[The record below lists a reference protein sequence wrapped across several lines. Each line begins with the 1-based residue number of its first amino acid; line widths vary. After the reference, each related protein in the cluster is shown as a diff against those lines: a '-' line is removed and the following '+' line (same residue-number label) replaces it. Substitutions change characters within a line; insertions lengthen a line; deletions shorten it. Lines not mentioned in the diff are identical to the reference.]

1 MLINA
6 LAQLA
11 VSGSTAA
18 AVCLLLRRMAR
29 GRLSARWEDRMVKLS
44 LFFALVPLH
53 RLFSWIRLL
62 PETLLSPSQAQTVPI
77 PAAESAA
84 LSGGT
89 LWMPPAAL
97 SGEGVSQTGAL
108 ALPQWGLYVLA
119 ALWLLGALWVLLPKL
134 RARRALE
141 RLVRASRPAAE
152 APVPQVLLQ
161 CRTLLGLRR
170 QPEARTSPAVSSPL
184 VTGIF
189 HPVILLPEQPMDPET
204 LKCLLLHEL
213 DHIYRG
219 DLWVRLGSLAALT
232 IHWYNPLFHMLDRT
246 VREVGEERCDEDVAR
261 LLNRRERLRYGQ
273 ILLQMAAG
281 STAGAGPWVLCLSSR
296 EALERRLSKMLHTAP
311 LKGRRRLLALLA
323 AAAVFS
329 CGTAAAWFSREP
341 LITAAAQEP
350 SAQTT
355 PSPESSAQKDGSE
368 HDTLGDLLAGADQD
382 NPPPADSAPEAEPSS
397 DTASA
402 EAEAAVPAQPESSP
416 QSAQQPAAEAEDPA
430 EDSEELRMIMETA
443 LRGDPDLI
451 RSRGGTLLPDDDP
464 NSYVRINGVWYKCF
478 ITKNTFCGAPLSM
491 REFLVGNA
499 DALDPTSEQ
508 PLLDTLVQGEYPTNR
523 LGESYG
529 DLRLSAYVGY
539 QPDLVA
545 ARKIG
550 DQQGYISRAEEE
562 ALPSGLPAEECPH
575 EFHLSLYDSEH
586 QVIGTYSVSCG
597 GHYSG
602 GMTIEEAKEA
612 VARGED
618 LT

>member
-1 MLINA
+1 MLINP
-6 LAQLA
+6 LAELA
-11 VSGSTAA
+11 VSGSAAA

-29 GRLSARWEDRMVKLS
+29 GRLSVRWEDRMVKLS

-84 LSGGT
+84 LPGGT

-108 ALPQWGLYVLA
+108 ALPRWGLYVLA

-152 APVPQVLLQ
+152 APVPEVLLQ

-170 QPEARTSPAVSSPL
+170 QPEVRTSPAVSSPL

-246 VREVGEERCDEDVAR
+246 VREVGEERCDEDVAI

-281 STAGAGPWVLCLSSR
+281 STERAGPWVLCLSSR
-296 EALERRLSKMLHTAP
+296 EALERRLSKMLHTTP
-311 LKGRRRLLALLA
+311 RKGRKRLLALLA
-323 AAAVFS
+323 AAAVLS
-329 CGTAAAWFSREP
+329 CGTAAAWLSREP
-341 LITAAAQEP
+341 LITAAPEDPA
-350 SAQTT
+350 AQTT
-355 PSPESSAQKDGSE
+355 PTSDTSAQKDASE
-368 HDTLGDLLAGADQD
+368 NDPLGDLLAHTGQD
-382 NPPPADSAPEAEPSS
+382 DAQPAEPEENPPTDI
-397 DTASA
+397 ASA
-402 EAEAAVPAQPESSP
+402 ESQEAASTQPESPP
-416 QSAQQPAAEAEDPA
+416 QSAQQPPAEAGDPT
-430 EDSEELRMIMETA
+430 EDSEELRLIMETA

-451 RSRGGTLLPDDDP
+451 LSRGGTLLPDDDP
-464 NSYVRINGVWYKCF
+464 NSYVRTNGVWYKCF

-508 PLLDTLVQGEYPTNR
+508 PLLDTLVQGEYPTNS

-575 EFHLSLYDSEH
+575 EFQLSLYDSEH
-586 QVIGTYSVSCG
+586 QVIGTYSISCG
-597 GHYSG
+597 GHFSG

>member
-1 MLINA
+1 MLINT
-6 LAQLA
+6 LAELA
-11 VSGSTAA
+11 VSGSAAA

-84 LSGGT
+84 LPGGT

-152 APVPQVLLQ
+152 APVPEVLLQ

-170 QPEARTSPAVSSPL
+170 QPEVRTSPAVSSPL

-246 VREVGEERCDEDVAR
+246 VREVGEEHCDEDVAI

-281 STAGAGPWVLCLSSR
+281 STERAGPWVLCLSSR
-296 EALERRLSKMLHTAP
+296 EALERRLSKMLHTTP
-311 LKGRRRLLALLA
+311 RKGRKRLLALLA
-323 AAAVFS
+323 AAAVLS
-329 CGTAAAWFSREP
+329 CGTAAAWLSREP
-341 LITAAAQEP
+341 LITAAPEDPA
-350 SAQTT
+350 AQTT
-355 PSPESSAQKDGSE
+355 PTSDTSAQKDASE
-368 HDTLGDLLAGADQD
+368 NDPLGDLLAHTGQD
-382 NPPPADSAPEAEPSS
+382 DAQPAEPEENPPADI
-397 DTASA
+397 ASA
-402 EAEAAVPAQPESSP
+402 ESQEAASTQPESP
-416 QSAQQPAAEAEDPA
+416 AEAGNPT

-451 RSRGGTLLPDDDP
+451 LSRGGTLLPDDDP
-464 NSYVRINGVWYKCF
+464 NSYVRTNGVWYKCF
-478 ITKNTFCGAPLSM
+478 TTKNTFCGAPLSM

-508 PLLDTLVQGEYPTNR
+508 PLLDTLVQGEYPTNS

-597 GHYSG
+597 GHFSG

>member
-1 MLINA
+1 MLINT
-6 LAQLA
+6 LAELA
-11 VSGSTAA
+11 VSGSAAA

-53 RLFSWIRLL
+53 RLFSWIHLL

-97 SGEGVSQTGAL
+97 SGEGVSQTGVL
-108 ALPQWGLYVLA
+108 TLPQWGLYVLA

-152 APVPQVLLQ
+152 APVPEVLLQ

-170 QPEARTSPAVSSPL
+170 QPEVRTSPAVSSPL

-246 VREVGEERCDEDVAR
+246 VREVGEERCDEDVAI

-281 STAGAGPWVLCLSSR
+281 STERAGPWVLCLSSR
-296 EALERRLSKMLHTAP
+296 EALERRLSKMLHTTP
-311 LKGRRRLLALLA
+311 RKGRKRLLALLA
-323 AAAVFS
+323 AAAVLS
-329 CGTAAAWFSREP
+329 CGTAAAWLSREP
-341 LITAAAQEP
+341 LITAAPEDPA
-350 SAQTT
+350 AQTT
-355 PSPESSAQKDGSE
+355 PTSDTSAQKDASE
-368 HDTLGDLLAGADQD
+368 NDPLGDLLVHTGQD
-382 NPPPADSAPEAEPSS
+382 DAQPAEPEENPPADI
-397 DTASA
+397 ASA
-402 EAEAAVPAQPESSP
+402 ESQEAAFTQPESPP
-416 QSAQQPAAEAEDPA
+416 QSAQQPPAEAGEPT

-451 RSRGGTLLPDDDP
+451 LSRGGTLLPDDDP
-464 NSYVRINGVWYKCF
+464 NSYVRTNGVWYKCF

-508 PLLDTLVQGEYPTNR
+508 PLLDTLVQGEYPTNS

-575 EFHLSLYDSEH
+575 EFQLSLYDSEH

-597 GHYSG
+597 GHFSG

>member
-1 MLINA
+1 MLINT
-6 LAQLA
+6 LAELA
-11 VSGSTAA
+11 VSGSAAA

-62 PETLLSPSQAQTVPI
+62 PETPLSPSQAQTVPI

-84 LSGGT
+84 LPGGT

-141 RLVRASRPAAE
+141 RLVCASRPAAE
-152 APVPQVLLQ
+152 APVPEVLLQ

-170 QPEARTSPAVSSPL
+170 QPEVRTSPAVSSPL

-246 VREVGEERCDEDVAR
+246 VREVGEERCDEDVAI

-281 STAGAGPWVLCLSSR
+281 STERAGPWVLCLSSR
-296 EALERRLSKMLHTAP
+296 EALERRLSKILHTTP
-311 LKGRRRLLALLA
+311 RKGRKRLLALLA
-323 AAAVFS
+323 AAAVLS
-329 CGTAAAWFSREP
+329 CGTAAAWLSREP
-341 LITAAAQEP
+341 LITAAPEDPA
-350 SAQTT
+350 AQTT
-355 PSPESSAQKDGSE
+355 PTSDTSAQKDDSE
-368 HDTLGDLLAGADQD
+368 NDPLGDLLAHTGQD
-382 NPPPADSAPEAEPSS
+382 DAQPAEPEENPPVDI
-397 DTASA
+397 ASA
-402 EAEAAVPAQPESSP
+402 ESQEAASTQPESPP
-416 QSAQQPAAEAEDPA
+416 QSAQQPPAEAGEPT

-451 RSRGGTLLPDDDP
+451 LSRGGTLLPDDDP
-464 NSYVRINGVWYKCF
+464 NSYVRTNGVW
-478 ITKNTFCGAPLSM
+478 
-491 REFLVGNA
+491 
-499 DALDPTSEQ
+499 
-508 PLLDTLVQGEYPTNR
+508 
-523 LGESYG
+523 
-529 DLRLSAYVGY
+529 
-539 QPDLVA
+539 
-545 ARKIG
+545 
-550 DQQGYISRAEEE
+550 
-562 ALPSGLPAEECPH
+562 
-575 EFHLSLYDSEH
+575 
-586 QVIGTYSVSCG
+586 
-597 GHYSG
+597 
-602 GMTIEEAKEA
+602 
-612 VARGED
+612 
-618 LT
+618 